1 MLDNKPR
8 RCEELGRERVRLE
21 LRSFIAR
28 FSDEKSA
35 SEDVFLID
43 AGLVAERNVAQLV
56 RSREPLDRQ
65 RALRGHDDALIRVVE
80 VRAEEA
86 LKWPEYHRDVPVEQ
100 HAKHIDPTLALLG
113 TTLRIVF
120 FVQPIRFEDGIQDSI
135 ATRHGSS
142 LLFLLSRPQE
152 ICEPR

>member
-65 RALRGHDDALIRVVE
+65 RALRGHDDAL
-80 VRAEEA
+80 
-86 LKWPEYHRDVPVEQ
+86 KWAEYHRDVPVEQ

-120 FVQPIRFEDGIQDSI
+120 FVHSDDPSENQ
-135 ATRHGSS
+135 T
-142 LLFLLSRPQE
+142 LLL
-152 ICEPR
+152 IYV